1 MKDHKK
7 TETNLLK
14 YACQHLKLVFYLTD
28 YELCY
33 FFLDSHIREQP
44 HAENILGH
52 ESLGDEA
59 RIQSQQTSRPGTEF
73 KSFLGEDGPPGP
85 PLSSNVL
92 TPQIKQQLFD
102 FSLGKRIVY

>member
-1 MKDHKK
+1 M
-7 TETNLLK
+7 NIIIIL
-14 YACQHLKLVFYLTD
+14 
-28 YELCY
+28 
-33 FFLDSHIREQP
+33 FLESHIREQP
-44 HAENILGH
+44 HAENILDH

-59 RIQSQQTSRPGTEF
+59 RIQPQQTSRPGVEF

-102 FSLGKRIVY
+102 FSLGKRVCILIC